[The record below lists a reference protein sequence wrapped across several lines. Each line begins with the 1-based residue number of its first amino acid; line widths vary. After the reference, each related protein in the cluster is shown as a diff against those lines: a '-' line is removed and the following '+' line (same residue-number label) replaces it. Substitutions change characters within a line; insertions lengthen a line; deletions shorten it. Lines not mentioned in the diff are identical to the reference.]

1 MSNILNS
8 EDFGLKIY
16 NRFPPKYREDDASH
30 DYALMRYLQ
39 ALADGGFKYSIDE
52 INGIHSLVDP
62 QNADAKV
69 LSILFKQYGL
79 ELFNGIPEQYLR
91 YILPRLGEAWSK
103 KGSLSVVEFITSSLT
118 GVKTSTEVE
127 YDDFDNPTINVR
139 LEMDYTL
146 DGYLPESSQFTRLL
160 KYFIPFYCDLVL
172 MYSYLFNE
180 SQVLNCKDSESTD
193 VIIHSAPI
201 QYVEGELSLTQSSE
215 EELRRSAL
223 VGEAVF
229 GISVFGSKPKYRD
242 TINDCVVYTNTDPMN
257 IKEKYVGSLTNNSK
271 YTLNEAFYTNRF
283 TGCDIIT
290 KNGTKEYVFND

>member
-16 NRFPPKYREDDASH
+16 NRFPPKYREDDASQ

-52 INGIHSLVDP
+52 INGIHNLIDP
-62 QNADAKV
+62 QNADSKV
-69 LSILFKQYGL
+69 LSTLFKQYGL

-127 YDDFDNPTINVR
+127 YDELDNPTINVR

-146 DGYLPESSQFTRLL
+146 DDYLPDSAQFTRLL
-160 KYFIPFYCDLVL
+160 RYFIPFYCDLVL
-172 MYSYLFNE
+172 MYSYLFHE
-180 SQVLNCKDSESTD
+180 SQVLNCKDSESID
-193 VIIHSAPI
+193 EIIHSAPV
-201 QYVEGELSLTQSSE
+201 QYVDGAFSLIQSSE
-215 EELRRSAL
+215 EEVRRSAL
-223 VGEAVF
+223 FGEALF
-229 GISVFGSKPKYRD
+229 GVSVFGSKTKYKD
-242 TINDCVVYTNTDPMN
+242 SIKDCITYTNTDS
-257 IKEKYVGSLTNNSK
+257 ISVSEKSINSLTNKEN
-271 YTLNEAFYTNRF
+271 YTLNGGFYTNRF
-283 TGCDIIT
+283 TSCDVIT
-290 KNGTKEYVFND
+290 KKGATEVIFND